1 LAALAPELARADEAT
16 KVEILGELAIYKD
29 RMLPFMPG
37 RRVADKEHSFVVIFS
52 TMIGAIS
59 TARILPDPA
68 ARATVLATAKDF
80 LWRSFSRD
88 KHAA

>member
-1 LAALAPELARADEAT
+1 
-16 KVEILGELAIYKD
+16 
-29 RMLPFMPG
+29 
-37 RRVADKEHSFVVIFS
+37 
-52 TMIGAIS
+52 MIGAIS